1 MLGFAVSFLVVL
13 LAVGVHYEGLRLC
26 SRLLLQ
32 MPPQRFS
39 VALAIVGAL
48 IAHMVEIFVFAMA
61 IALMVGAGMGAL
73 EPPNYHFIDLMYFS
87 TVSYTSLGVGDVVPL
102 GDMRQLASLEAL
114 TGLVMIAWTASF
126 SFFQMQHFWQGK

>member
-1 MLGFAVSFLVVL
+1 LLGFAVSFFVVL

-39 VALAIVGAL
+39 VA
-48 IAHMVEIFVFAMA
+48 
-61 IALMVGAGMGAL
+61 
-73 EPPNYHFIDLMYFS
+73 MYFS
-87 TVSYTSLGVGDVVPL
+87 TVNYTSLGVGDVVPV
-102 GDMRQLASLEAL
+102 GNMRQLASLEAV

-126 SFFQMQHFWQGK
+126 SFVQMEHFWEGK